1 MCLVF
6 CAPCLPSG
14 TLRASSPSLKCK
26 RYAISSPVRRNW
38 NNFTSAQGIGFR
50 RAISTTSVMALAPLS
65 PFASQNTTT
74 YLVSTLRCLGPLMA
88 TVSFVRKR
96 TSYLGSSKLTKIS
109 RLSASTNECLR
120 STTTRNIW
128 SVTGVVF
135 GFVTRQIMGVKIKE
149 WLKPKTTISQ
159 RILT

>member
-1 MCLVF
+1 MCHVF
-6 CAPCLPSG
+6 CAPSPPSE
-14 TLRASSPSLKCK
+14 TLRPFSPSLKCR
-26 RYAISSPVRRNW
+26 RYVISSPMRRNW
-38 NNFTSAQGIGFR
+38 NNSTLAQSIGFR

-65 PFASQNTTT
+65 QFVSLNTTT
-74 YLVSTLRCLGPLMA
+74 YLASTLRCLGPLMA
-88 TVSFVRKR
+88 TASFVRKR

-135 GFVTRQIMGVKIKE
+135 GFVTRRIMGVKIKE

-159 RILT
+159 NILT